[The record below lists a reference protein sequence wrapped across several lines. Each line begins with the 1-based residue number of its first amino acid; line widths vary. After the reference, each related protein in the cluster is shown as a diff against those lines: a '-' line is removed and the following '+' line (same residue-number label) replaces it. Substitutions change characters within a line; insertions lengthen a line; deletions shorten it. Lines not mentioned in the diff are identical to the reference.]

1 MKPKKEPYI
10 SDKMQ
15 QVAVD
20 ILADLEIILMRSK
33 ELDTCEKIFDA
44 LCEVIKDNEDKYVL
58 QRDPFTRL
66 LCTSKE
72 YAKLSYSY
80 DKQKAEE
87 MYGYS
92 DWF

>member
-20 ILADLEIILMRSK
+20 ILERLMFIKSLD
-33 ELDTCEKIFDA
+33 ELGEVFEYTYKKYK
-44 LCEVIKDNEDKYVL
+44 LCD
-58 QRDPFTRL
+58 DPFTHMP
-66 LCTSKE
+66 CTAKE
-72 YAKLSYSY
+72 HSKLSYSY

>member
-20 ILADLEIILMRSK
+20 ILSDLEIVLMRSK
-33 ELDTCEKIFDA
+33 ELDTCEKIFEEIGKVIDDKSTKYW
-44 LCEVIKDNEDKYVL
+44 LC
-58 QRDPFTRL
+58 QDPFTSL

-72 YAKLSYSY
+72 YAELSYSY

-87 MYGYS
+87 MYGHS